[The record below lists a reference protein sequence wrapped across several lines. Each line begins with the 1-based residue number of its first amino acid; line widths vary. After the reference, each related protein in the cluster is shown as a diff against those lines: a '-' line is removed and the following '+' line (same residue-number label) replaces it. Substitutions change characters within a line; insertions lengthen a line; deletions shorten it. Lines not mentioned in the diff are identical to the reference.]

1 MHVSHLW
8 QVDMIIVTLSQEQK
22 EIPVDVQMLDEPV
35 HSRSSINMHGEKYL
49 PVISARLFKPETLV
63 GFQQSFQCF
72 QLLFFLEVVLIEI
85 SVKRDSLKV
94 F

>member
-1 MHVSHLW
+1 MG
-8 QVDMIIVTLSQEQK
+8 K
-22 EIPVDVQMLDEPV
+22 
-35 HSRSSINMHGEKYL
+35 KYL

>member
-1 MHVSHLW
+1 
-8 QVDMIIVTLSQEQK
+8 MIIVTLSQEQK

-35 HSRSSINMHGEKYL
+35 HSRSSMHGEKYL

-72 QLLFFLEVVLIEI
+72 QLLFFLEVVLVEI